1 MCSWIHLCFVLVEK
15 KSPLQASWAGMTHWK
30 YILLREGQSNHN
42 PSSFAMRGSG
52 RNQLLF
58 STRFWFLLNIVER
71 ALEKADDNL
80 QGCLERRGLLT
91 KARIKI
97 SSTPIKRSKLIF
109 CNMNVRAIQLQHFLF
124 SWFLSFWDRWCNC
137 KWKYRSMEFC
147 FLFSWGKNNICQCF
161 PDKRPKYAL
170 LKPQVRVMSVSQ
182 LAPSITPA
190 KNASSNRWS

>member
-1 MCSWIHLCFVLVEK
+1 M
-15 KSPLQASWAGMTHWK
+15 
-30 YILLREGQSNHN
+30 
-42 PSSFAMRGSG
+42 
-52 RNQLLF
+52 F
-58 STRFWFLLNIVER
+58 STRFWFLLNIMER

-109 CNMNVRAIQLQHFLF
+109 CNMNIRAIQLQHFLF

-147 FLFSWGKNNICQCF
+147 FPFSWGKNNICQCF

-190 KNASSNRWS
+190 KNASSNRWSWSADKYGQENEATCPWQQCGQGGDFLHAQLLVHPSFQ